1 MHLTTEVYSLLTPS
15 YRIVTLKIIRNNLI
29 TCLLAE
35 QKFIVF
41 ATLNESWGG
50 KGYLNFL

>member
-41 ATLNESWGG
+41 APLNESWGG